1 MSAHVVG
8 RPASPRGCPRV
19 PPQLL
24 KLSLPLQGLPHLLTP
39 SLDLFLAGLCRSW
52 TSSLTSLS
60 AGVMPQVLLE
70 SSRVILQPFLL
81 HLGHLRLIHVGLQ
94 LLLELLVLL
103 LELLPQLIDIL
114 RSAHI
119 RLKLVDVPT
128 LGQRW
133 LFLLQD
139 ARVWHSLLKMLLL
152 HVFVVILVQWWL
164 LEHVFSQSLLY
175 LLELPG
181 LVVGIDTFT
190 VHLALK
196 L

>member
-1 MSAHVVG
+1 
-8 RPASPRGCPRV
+8 
-19 PPQLL
+19 
-24 KLSLPLQGLPHLLTP
+24 
-39 SLDLFLAGLCRSW
+39 
-52 TSSLTSLS
+52 
-60 AGVMPQVLLE
+60 MPQVLLE
-70 SSRVILQPFLL
+70 SSRVILQPLI
-81 HLGHLRLIHVGLQ
+81 LRLIRVDLQ

-103 LELLPQLIDIL
+103 LELLPQLIGDQ

-164 LEHVFSQSLLY
+164 LEHVVCQSLLY